1 MASKIQ
7 RLSSFIAIT
16 VFASLLH
23 PCVSIE
29 FRHELSS
36 WTTGIATWYGDPNGA
51 GSEGGACGY
60 QYAVDQPP
68 FSSLIAAG
76 SPFIYDSG
84 NGCGSC
90 YQVVCSG
97 NQACSGYPV
106 TVVITDQGPGGGP
119 CLSQASDGMCLNE
132 GAHFDMSGTAFG
144 AMAKPGMADQLRA
157 AGILQIQYTRVQCEW
172 PGVDVTFSVDTG
184 SNPNYLAVLIE
195 YEDTESDLSGVDIMQ
210 SSTGQWVPMQHSW
223 GAVWR
228 LNSGSAL
235 QGPFHIRLTFSSG
248 RVLIA
253 SNAIPAGWNAGVS
266 YRSGGVAV
274 TRARPRS
281 AGCRGYKAAGAF
293 GDLVYH
299 LLLLF
304 VMLALGKRFYYL
316 VFSLSPPSVC
326 NSTMS
331 LTLSAVAT
339 CHRVQCM
346 ASKIHPLS
354 FIAITALAFLLH
366 PCASIEFRRELSGWS
381 NGIATWYGTADGAG
395 SDAGACGFQ
404 NDVDQPPFSSMI
416 AAGCSSIYDSGKGCG
431 SCYQVVCTGNGACS
445 GNPVT
450 VVITDECPDCPCPD
464 DQVHFDMSGTAFG
477 AMAKPGQEGQ
487 LRGAG
492 SIQIQYTRVQCE
504 WPGVN
509 ATFSVESGSSPS
521 YLAVLIEY
529 EDGDSDLDAVDI
541 MQGGSGQWV
550 PMQQSWGAVW
560 KLNSASP
567 LQGPF
572 DIRLTFS
579 SGRVLVASNAIPAGW
594 NAGVAYR
601 SGGVAVA
608 RARPRSGGCRSH
620 DAAGTLS
627 GLVYVLLLV
636 LFVGLEL

>member
-1 MASKIQ
+1 
-7 RLSSFIAIT
+7 
-16 VFASLLH
+16 
-23 PCVSIE
+23 
-29 FRHELSS
+29 
-36 WTTGIATWYGDPNGA
+36 
-51 GSEGGACGY
+51 
-60 QYAVDQPP
+60 
-68 FSSLIAAG
+68 
-76 SPFIYDSG
+76 
-84 NGCGSC
+84 
-90 YQVVCSG
+90 
-97 NQACSGYPV
+97 
-106 TVVITDQGPGGGP
+106 
-119 CLSQASDGMCLNE
+119 
-132 GAHFDMSGTAFG
+132 
-144 AMAKPGMADQLRA
+144 
-157 AGILQIQYTRVQCEW
+157 
-172 PGVDVTFSVDTG
+172 
-184 SNPNYLAVLIE
+184 
-195 YEDTESDLSGVDIMQ
+195 
-210 SSTGQWVPMQHSW
+210 
-223 GAVWR
+223 
-228 LNSGSAL
+228 
-235 QGPFHIRLTFSSG
+235 
-248 RVLIA
+248 
-253 SNAIPAGWNAGVS
+253 
-266 YRSGGVAV
+266 
-274 TRARPRS
+274 
-281 AGCRGYKAAGAF
+281 
-293 GDLVYH
+293 
-299 LLLLF
+299 
-304 VMLALGKRFYYL
+304 
-316 VFSLSPPSVC
+316 
-326 NSTMS
+326 MS